1 VSATRES
8 TVTLRS
14 AINGGLH
21 AAMAEDDAVVMLG
34 EDVGRTGGVFRVT
47 SGLQET
53 YGAERVIDTP
63 LAEAGLVGTAIGLA
77 MGGLRPV
84 IEVQFDGFVYPAM
97 NQIVSHLAKMPTRY
111 DEPGL
116 LPICLRLPYGGRI
129 RAVEHHSES
138 PEAYFAHTPHL
149 RVVSASDPRTAKAL
163 LLAAVRS
170 DEPYVFLEPKRFYA
184 APRAPEAEEI
194 AEVDPNKSRL
204 VRKGSDALIIAYGPT
219 LDIALKAAADERLDG
234 AVVGVLDLVSLAP
247 LDVDGVLSAV
257 RATGRVVVV
266 SEAIR
271 RCSVASEVVSWI
283 ATDDGVDLV
292 ARPAIVCARDAPY
305 PAAASEDEFLP
316 SLDDVVDAVRKVLGR

>member
-1 VSATRES
+1 MTATRES

-14 AINGGLH
+14 AINSGLH
-21 AAMAEDDAVVMLG
+21 AAMAEDDTVVVLG

-47 SGLQET
+47 SGLQEA

-111 DEPGL
+111 EEPGL
-116 LPICLRLPYGGRI
+116 LPTCLRLPYGGRI

-149 RVVSASDPRTAKAL
+149 RVVSASDPRTARAL

-170 DEPYVFLEPKRFYA
+170 DEPYVFLEPKRLYA
-184 APRAPEAEEI
+184 APRVPEAEEV
-194 AEVDPNKSRL
+194 AEVDPGKARL
-204 VRKGSDALIIAYGPT
+204 VREGSDALVIAYGPT
-219 LDIALKAAADERLDG
+219 LDIALRAATDERLGG
-234 AVVGVLDLVSLAP
+234 AEVGVLDLVSLAP
-247 LDVDGVLSAV
+247 LDVDGILAAV

-271 RCSVASEVVSWI
+271 RCSIASEVVSWI
-283 ATDDGVDLV
+283 TTDDDTELR
-292 ARPAIVCARDAPY
+292 ARPVLACSEDAPY
-305 PAAASEDEFLP
+305 PAAASEDAFLP
-316 SLDDVVDAVRKVLGR
+316 SLDDVVEGVRKVLSS